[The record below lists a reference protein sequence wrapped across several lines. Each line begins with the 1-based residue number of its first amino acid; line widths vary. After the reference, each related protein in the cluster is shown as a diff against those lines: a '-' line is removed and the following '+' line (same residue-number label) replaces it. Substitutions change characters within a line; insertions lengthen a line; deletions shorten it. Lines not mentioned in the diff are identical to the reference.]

1 MMTPLPPASD
11 AAPPARAP
19 RDAVTGSPEHP
30 TEDAARAALLDTARA
45 MAGLGLNHGSAGNLS
60 LRWHRGGS
68 DGLLVT
74 PSAQPYER
82 CTVDDLVW
90 MPIVPRAGGAAD
102 PVPDGHRRP
111 SSEWRF
117 HHDLYAARTEVRA
130 IVHAHAPHCTAL
142 ACLPAVQRA
151 GIPAFHY
158 MVAAAGG
165 RDVRCAP
172 YATFGTRALSDHV
185 LAALEGRRACLLA
198 HHGMIAVGASLEAA
212 LALAVELE
220 WLARTYGL
228 ALALGEPACLP
239 ADEMDRVLAKFA
251 DYRF

>member
-1 MMTPLPPASD
+1 MGS
-11 AAPPARAP
+11 RA
-19 RDAVTGSPEHP
+19 HP
-30 TEDAARAALLDTARA
+30 TEDAARSALLDTARA
-45 MAGLGLNHGSAGNLS
+45 MSGLGLNQGSVGTVS
-60 LRWHRGGS
+60 VRWHRGGS

-74 PSAQPYER
+74 PSVLSYER
-82 CTVDDLVW
+82 STVDDLVW
-90 MPIVPRAGGAAD
+90 MPIVPRAVGAAD
-102 PVPDGHRRP
+102 PVLDGHRRP
-111 SSEWRF
+111 SSEWRL
-117 HHDLYAARTEVRA
+117 HHDLYAVRTEVRA
-130 IVHAHAPHCTAL
+130 IVSAHAPHCSAL

-158 MVAAAGG
+158 RVAAAGG
-165 RDVRCAP
+165 RDVRCAR
-172 YATFGTRALSDHV
+172 YATFGTQALSDQV

-228 ALALGEPACLP
+228 ALGLGEPACLS

-251 DYRF
+251 DDLP